1 MMTIRI
7 TLVSAWI
14 LAALAGPAVAAPAVG
29 EPAPALIA
37 TEIDSTGFD
46 LAAFRGKVVIVN
58 FWATWCPPCREEM
71 PAIDAFYARF
81 HARGVAVV
89 GISVDRSRDRDDV
102 IKVAQTVHY
111 PVAILA
117 DAKTND
123 FGKPAVL
130 PVTYVVDAAGIVRA
144 VMTPDKVPVTEDA
157 LERAVTPLLPGNRS
171 SP

>member
-1 MMTIRI
+1 M
-7 TLVSAWI
+7 VSAWI

-46 LAAFRGKVVIVN
+46 LAAFHGKVVIVN

-81 HARGVAVV
+81 HAQGVEVV